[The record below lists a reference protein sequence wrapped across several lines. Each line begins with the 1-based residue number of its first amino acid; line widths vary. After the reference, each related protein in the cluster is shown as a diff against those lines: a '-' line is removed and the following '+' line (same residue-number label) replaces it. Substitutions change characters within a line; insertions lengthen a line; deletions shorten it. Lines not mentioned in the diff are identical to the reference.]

1 MKNLVEIKDVHKSYL
16 KVGEGFSGGRLKVLE
31 GVSFNIEEGLCV
43 GLIGESGSGK
53 STLSRLI
60 LGLEKADKGS
70 GGIFIEGKPVKT
82 WLAQN
87 RGKMS
92 VVFQDYTSSVNGQFT
107 VREAIAE
114 PLLALG
120 KRPEDQQIDTL
131 LEKVGLPAAFKERYP
146 HELSGGQLQ
155 RVCIARAI
163 ATNPRFIVLD
173 EAISSLDVSV
183 QAQIMTLLH
192 ALRIVLDEAISSLD
206 VSVQAQIMTLLHA
219 LRVEMNMTYLFVA
232 HDLQAVAYLCNKIV
246 FLYKGRIVEERMS
259 GELAQVQNP
268 YAKKLLD
275 SVIPFEV

>member
-1 MKNLVEIKDVHKSYL
+1 MNNLVEIKNVHKSYL
-16 KVGEGFSGGRLKVLE
+16 KVGEGFSGGRVRVLE
-31 GVSFNIEEGLCV
+31 GVSFNIEQGLCV

-53 STLSRLI
+53 STLARLI

-87 RGKMS
+87 RGQMS
-92 VVFQDYTSSVNGQFT
+92 VVFQDYTSSVNAQFT

-120 KRPEDQQIDTL
+120 RKWDDAQIERL
-131 LEKVGLPAAFKERYP
+131 LEKVGLDPAFKSRYP

-192 ALRIVLDEAISSLD
+192 R
-206 VSVQAQIMTLLHA
+206 

-232 HDLQAVAYLCNKIV
+232 HDLQAVAHLCNKIV
-246 FLYKGRIVEERMS
+246 FLYKGRIVEQRLS
-259 GELAQVQNP
+259 GELAQAENP
-268 YAKKLLD
+268 YARKLLEA
-275 SVIPFEV
+275 VIPFEV